1 MVPMSL
7 SPSIPP
13 PPALD
18 SPFTCLSHHPAFAT
32 RGRHCPHRRASP
44 APCAAVGGAAG
55 GDCGPVGARDPRPDP
70 RDPRLRRPRHRQ
82 PLGHPQPTHTQTR
95 TRPDARTLTSEPTAS
110 PRRAPRPPAPLG
122 CRPAASQPPAAGR
135 PCPSAHPPPPVP
147 LPHLFLLSS
156 ALRPT
161 RPASCVRAAR
171 ASAEQGLPGASGGA
185 ACSAGRRQLLAVP
198 RRRPAQAAGREGA
211 ERAGARPPFTVRRPS
226 WPRDDSLASAGRR
239 RRATAAARHAVGIRM
254 LVQWRALVPGP
265 GAGVSHR

>member
-147 LPHLFLLSS
+147 LPLSRTCFYYLRHDASRLLRSGGPCLGGAGAARSIRRRGLFG
-156 ALRPT
+156 
-161 RPASCVRAAR
+161 RPAS
-171 ASAEQGLPGASGGA
+171 
-185 ACSAGRRQLLAVP
+185 
-198 RRRPAQAAGREGA
+198 
-211 ERAGARPPFTVRRPS
+211 TV
-226 WPRDDSLASAGRR
+226 G
-239 RRATAAARHAVGIRM
+239 RAT
-254 LVQWRALVPGP
+254 PPSGP
-265 GAGVSHR
+265 GGWA

>member
-1 MVPMSL
+1 MSL

-147 LPHLFLLSS
+147 LPLSRTCFYY
-156 ALRPT
+156 LRH
-161 RPASCVRAAR
+161 C
-171 ASAEQGLPGASGGA
+171 
-185 ACSAGRRQLLAVP
+185 GRRVPPLAFGRPVP
-198 RRRPAQAAGREGA
+198 RRSRGCPEHPAARLVRPAGVNCWPCHAAVRPRRLGVRGLSGPA
-211 ERAGARPPFTVRRPS
+211 RGPPLPCAGP
-226 WPRDDSLASAGRR
+226 LG
-239 RRATAAARHAVGIRM
+239 
-254 LVQWRALVPGP
+254 LVTTR
-265 GAGVSHR
+265 